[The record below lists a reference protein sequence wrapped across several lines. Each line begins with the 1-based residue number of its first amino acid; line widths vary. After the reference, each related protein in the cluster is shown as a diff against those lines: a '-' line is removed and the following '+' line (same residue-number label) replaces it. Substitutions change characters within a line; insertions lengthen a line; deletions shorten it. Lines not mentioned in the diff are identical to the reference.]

1 MRSLTQSTAYS
12 LMIFM
17 TDSADHIAGKT
28 GLTLTIS
35 ASKNGAAFAG
45 IYPTVTERGDGWYS
59 LALTTAHTD
68 TLGDLAIRCTGV
80 GADPTDLVSQVVA
93 AAAAAP
99 SAATVASAVRS
110 ELSTELSRIDV
121 ATGTRLASAGYTA
134 PDNAG
139 IASIEAQTNQLAFA
153 SGRVLSDIRAV
164 KGQSLTGVGPSGAPF
179 SVEPP

>member
-1 MRSLTQSTAYS
+1 MRNLTQSTAYN
-12 LMIFM
+12 LMVFM

-45 IYPTVTERGDGWYS
+45 ISPTVTERGNGWYS

-68 TLGDLAIRCTGV
+68 TLGDLAIRCTGS

-93 AAAAAP
+93 AVAAAP

-110 ELSTELSRIDV
+110 ELSTELARIDI
-121 ATGTRLASAGYTA
+121 ATGTRLASADYTA

-139 IASIEAQTNQLAFA
+139 VTAIKTKTDALVFTEAGSIDANIRRVNNITVQGNGTEANPW
-153 SGRVLSDIRAV
+153 RPV
-164 KGQSLTGVGPSGAPF
+164 
-179 SVEPP
+179 